1 METFLVKHLK
11 ASKINCTRSSELT
24 FIQESHNKIKL
35 WKYVWNKN
43 VVAISNKKTTNELLL
58 IKYVK
63 NTKLFLIESHEVYT
77 EFKVAVLNY
86 SENR

>member
-1 METFLVKHLK
+1 METLLVKHLK
-11 ASKINCTRSSELT
+11 ASKINCTRSNELT

-43 VVAISNKKTTNELLL
+43 VVAISNKKTTNELL

-63 NTKLFLIESHEVYT
+63 NTKLFLIGSHQVYT
-77 EFKVAVLNY
+77 EFKVAILNY

>member
-11 ASKINCTRSSELT
+11 ASKINCTRSNELT

-43 VVAISNKKTTNELLL
+43 VAISNKKTTNELL

-63 NTKLFLIESHEVYT
+63 NTKLFLIESHQVYT
-77 EFKVAVLNY
+77 EFKVAILNY